1 MREPT
6 KTAATPKTTTT
17 TICHSEPGAKPGE
30 EPAVPSSHH
39 KLRSP
44 LAGTASCLILL
55 LLAISLPAQQSP
67 DVLSTPTLKSRSDL
81 VLVPVVVRDKKGNH
95 IPGLTKDA
103 FQLEENGRDQ
113 LISLFEEVHADSS
126 VRPIAPALDQ
136 GYSNL
141 PFDNA
146 RELRLTILLL
156 DLLNTTPLQRTDGKD
171 QLVKFLSKGLAPNQ
185 PVSLLCLTPD
195 GLRLVSPFSSDSASL
210 IQLLK
215 KTPPGGERLIPRRET
230 TRLTLM
236 QMRQIAQSFTG
247 IPGRKTLLFAA
258 GNIPD
263 PQYEPH
269 AYADRFSASDW
280 FQQTF
285 KDLIDA
291 NIAVYPIQL
300 LAWTANPA
308 SRSIRPPSAQAT
320 LQEFA
325 ANTGGNRCLESNDVT
340 KCLTDAV
347 EDSRSYYMLGFSVAP
362 DDRKP
367 GWRDLKV
374 KVSAEHANVRA
385 RAGFYYGNSAP
396 SDAESVHDAEINALA
411 SPLPYS
417 AVPMYVRVLPPTP
430 APATPSSS
438 GGKITVEFMVTIP
451 LTSVRIDP
459 SNPTAMDLEIG
470 AIALTRDPNN
480 PGNIKDAGEFL
491 HPVHGNPTPQ
501 LLQQFAHEG
510 IKLQE
515 KLDLLPGSYDVRFM
529 VRDNTTTQIGTVV
542 FPLEVK

>member
-1 MREPT
+1 MTHVSVADAPNPT
-6 KTAATPKTTTT
+6 
-17 TICHSEPGAKPGE
+17 CHSEPGAKPGE
-30 EPAVPSSHH
+30 EPAVSAHP
-39 KLRSP
+39 KCRSL
-44 LAGTASCLILL
+44 LASAVVF
-55 LLAISLPAQQSP
+55 LLAIALPAQQAP

-126 VRPIAPALDQ
+126 VRPIAPTLDQ

-210 IQLLK
+210 IQRLK

-230 TRLTLM
+230 TRLTLT
-236 QMRQIAQSFTG
+236 QLRQIAQSYTG
-247 IPGRKTLLFAA
+247 IPGRKTLIFAA

-263 PQYEPH
+263 PQYEPN
-269 AYADRFSASDW
+269 AYADRVSASDW

-308 SRSIRPPSAQAT
+308 SRNVRPPSAQAT

-325 ANTGGNRCLESNDVT
+325 ANTGGNRCLETNDVT
-340 KCLTDAV
+340 KCLTEAV

-385 RAGFYYGNSAP
+385 RSGFYYGNSAP
-396 SDAESVHDAEINALA
+396 SDAQSVHDAEINALA

-417 AVPMYVRVLPPTP
+417 AVPMNVRVLPPSPT
-430 APATPSSS
+430 PATPASA
-438 GGKITVEFMVTIP
+438 GPKITVEFMVTIP
-451 LTSVRIDP
+451 LTSIRIDP
-459 SNPTAMDLEIG
+459 SNSSAMDLEIG

-501 LLQQFAHEG
+501 LLQQFAREG

-515 KLDLLPGSYDVRFM
+515 KLDLPPGSYDLRFM